1 MLLVLGLMKP
11 FKLPLATQH
20 CAAGMACNHQLSI
33 TVINF
38 HRYSANLSAAS
49 FTYTQ
54 LMVDYTD
61 YTCTV
66 ILDIGQTP
74 CVTLQQRII
83 YRLHD
88 IQSSSAGSRVCPA
101 LHIVIKILKTF
112 QKFFY
117 SRCIGVVFSDKSP
130 KLGCHSAWI
139 GI

>member
-1 MLLVLGLMKP
+1 MKP
-11 FKLPLATQH
+11 FKLPLAALH
-20 CAAGMACNHQLSI
+20 CAAGMACNNQLSI
-33 TVINF
+33 AVINF

-88 IQSSSAGSRVCPA
+88 IQSSSAGRRVCPA
-101 LHIVIKILKTF
+101 LHIVIKIIKTF
-112 QKFFY
+112 QKIY
-117 SRCIGVVFSDKSP
+117 QVYRISILR
-130 KLGCHSAWI
+130 
-139 GI
+139 